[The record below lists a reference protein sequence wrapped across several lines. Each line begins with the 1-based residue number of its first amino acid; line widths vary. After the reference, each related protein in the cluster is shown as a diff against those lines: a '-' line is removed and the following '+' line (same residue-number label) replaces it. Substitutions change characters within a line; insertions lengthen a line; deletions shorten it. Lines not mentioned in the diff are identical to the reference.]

1 MDQREN
7 EAMWCIC
14 IIIFSK
20 KKSCYFIDIKIEVE
34 RFDSLRHNLK
44 LWKYILS

>member
-7 EAMWCIC
+7 EAVRCSC
-14 IIIFSK
+14 IIFFSK
-20 KKSCYFIDIKIEVE
+20 NKSCYFIDIKIEVE
-34 RFDSLRHNLK
+34 RFDSLKHNLE